1 MPKGGTHKGAGV
13 PKRFEALQKK
23 QYLLEPWM
31 IERVKEEARQQ
42 RQSESEWMRTLL
54 DRTLRREEQK

>member
-1 MPKGGTHKGAGV
+1 MQRGGARKGAGT
-13 PKRFEALQKK
+13 PKRFEALHKK

-31 IERVKEEARQQ
+31 IERVKEEAKAH

-54 DRTLRREEQK
+54 EQTLKGE